1 MASTQR
7 NTRASSQTQAKS
19 VELREKLSADNKLL
33 LDAIEATLLLSLKS
47 EIQELKSQLAG
58 RADEQR
64 EIKSSVAQGESLKST
79 PQMQLVRETSARL
92 NDLEQY
98 SRRNCLLLHG
108 AVSPTSDTVQIILDT
123 AKNTLG
129 IDLSEGDI
137 DRAHPLPRR
146 KGSDGQR
153 PPPIVIKFVSYT
165 ARHKFF
171 SAKSKLKGSKLF
183 VTEQLT
189 KENALLLRAT
199 REKMG
204 NGWSMDGRI
213 YCLHDS
219 VKKRVA
225 NRTDLDNMEL

>member
-33 LDAIEATLLLSLKS
+33 LDAIEATLLLPLKS

-58 RADEQR
+58 VADEQR
-64 EIKSSVAQGESLKST
+64 EIKSSVAQVKSQINT
-79 PQMQLVRETSARL
+79 TDAAVRETSARL

-108 AVSPTSDTVQIILDT
+108 AVSPTSDTVQFILDT

-129 IDLSEGDI
+129 IDLSESDI